1 MARHG
6 GTRGRGVRPFR
17 ERQSLL
23 QKLFAPAQ
31 LATAISQPL
40 NRGTQPPRCDLLA
53 YEPLEDET
61 QGSDISGGG

>member
-1 MARHG
+1 MAVSTVG
-6 GTRGRGVRPFR
+6 ERGLFR

-23 QKLFAPAQ
+23 QKRFAPAQ
-31 LATAISQPL
+31 LVTAAISQLL
-40 NRGTQPPRCDLLA
+40 NKGTQPLRCDLLA